1 MRVYFAAAMTNPL
14 RDLGAIQALVEHLES
29 NGHDVPTRHVADA
42 AGPEDDSVITDT
54 DVARRDL
61 AWLVGCDALVAEV
74 STPSHG
80 VGIEVATAIARGL
93 PVLLLHRAAARVS
106 RLLLGLP
113 GASVAAYA
121 SPADAAA
128 ALSTFLAEVEAALAT
143 EQRTC

>member
-1 MRVYFAAAMTNPL
+1 MTNTT
-14 RDLGAIQALVEHLES
+14 RDIGDIQRLVELAQAH
-29 NGHDVPTRHVADA
+29 GHEVPTRQVADPS
-42 AGPEDDSVITDT
+42 GREPESEISDAEL
-54 DVARRDL
+54 ARRDL
-61 AWLVGCDALVAEV
+61 AWLASCDALAAEV

-93 PVLLLHRAAARVS
+93 PVLLLHRAGARVS

-128 ALSTFLAEVEAALAT
+128 ALSVFLAGVEAATAS
-143 EQRTC
+143 EQRTS